1 MRFLLPKLFPGRL
14 VNSSA
19 LGSEASQR
27 HSNHYYT
34 FNIQKPSSHTSLA
47 NPGVCW
53 AQGEEAWEK
62 LPGDPRLSAA
72 SLPTAH
78 KK

>member
-1 MRFLLPKLFPGRL
+1 MRFPFPKLFPGRL
-14 VNSSA
+14 VNISA
-19 LGSEASQR
+19 LGSMASQR
-27 HSNHYYT
+27 HGNHYHT

-47 NPGVCW
+47 NQGVCW

-72 SLPTAH
+72 SLPTVH